1 MRIPVATSL
10 KSRDGTTTKDPK
22 VVNGLIEPD
31 GEEVVRVTARPG
43 NSDLGL
49 VRVGTAQGAY
59 YFNGQIITVHGNTAD
74 RTTLPLANISIGSVA
89 VRPVTIT
96 RTGGFATAT
105 VSAPLSMLGFVTGM
119 SVTVAG
125 ATQPE
130 YNGTFVIAALATTVF
145 AFTYAVAGAPAT
157 PATGTITATPTTD
170 LLFPAWQFADNGL
183 SADTTGFLMLKG
195 PSGAAR
201 LRSDWDYARFVGSGD
216 VGFSYPGV
224 TVPGVVFLD
233 GYFFVMDANGV
244 IWNCDLDADPGSTG
258 GGAGGIWDATS
269 FIKANKVSG
278 AGVCL
283 TRSVNYIVALKQFST
298 EVFYDAG
305 NPAPGS
311 PLSPVDNAFSLVGCA
326 SAASVAQ
333 VEGSLAFVSQT
344 RSKGRSV
351 HLMTG
356 AQQQRVST
364 PDIERILDADDLAT
378 VYAFGCKLEG
388 HVLYFLTLT
397 TTNITLVYDATTKTW
412 MQWSSL
418 TAQTPVSITSLVR
431 SGTTVTATFSGAH
444 NLNDGD
450 PLLIAGASPAAYN
463 GVWQTS
469 YVSATVA
476 TFQIFSSPTT
486 PATGTI
492 TGAHYSETYFKFSH
506 YVNAGGRDVL
516 LHESDGHLYE
526 ILPSLHADAGVPF
539 KVFNRTGTVDGGD
552 TTQKPMARI
561 VVVAD
566 TVDAYL
572 MVRWSDDDCA
582 TFSKY
587 QAVHLSLDRPRIR
600 RCGTFRRRI
609 VETCFVSSGNPLRI
623 EALELEGAG

>member
-31 GEEVVRVTARPG
+31 GEEAVRVTARPG

-49 VRVGTAQGAY
+49 VRAGTAQGAY
-59 YFNGQIITVHGNTAD
+59 YFNGQIITVHSNTAD
-74 RTTLPLANISIGSVA
+74 RTTLPLSNTSVGSVVA
-89 VRPVTIT
+89 RPVTIT
-96 RTGGFATAT
+96 RAGGFATAT
-105 VSAPLSMLGFVTGM
+105 IAAPAVTCGFLVGE
-119 SVTVAG
+119 SITVAG

-130 YNGTFVIAALATTVF
+130 YNGVFTIVTTPDAF
-145 AFTYAVAGAPAT
+145 TFTYAVSGAPAS
-157 PATGTITATPTTD
+157 PATGTITATPTSD
-170 LLFPAWQFADNGL
+170 LLFPRWQFADNGL
-183 SADTTGFLMLKG
+183 TSGTTGFLMMKG
-195 PSGAAR
+195 PSGAVR
-201 LRSDWDYARFVGSGD
+201 LRSDFDFSRFIGTVQA
-216 VGFSYPGV
+216 GFAYPGL

-244 IWNCDLDADPGSTG
+244 IWNCDLEADPGDPNVL
-258 GGAGGIWDATS
+258 GGIWDATS
-269 FIKANKVSG
+269 FIKANKSSG
-278 AGVCL
+278 AGVVL
-283 TRSVNYIVALKQFST
+283 ARSVNYIVALKEFST

-333 VEGSLAFVSQT
+333 VEGSLAFISQS

-364 PDIERILDADDLAT
+364 PDIERILDADDLTT

-397 TTNITLVYDATTKTW
+397 TTNITLVYDVTTQSW

-444 NLNDGD
+444 GLNDGD
-450 PLLIAGASPAAYN
+450 PVLIAGASPAAYN

-469 YVSATVA
+469 YVSPTVA

-539 KVFNRTGTVDGGD
+539 KVFSRTSKIDGGD
-552 TTQKPMARI
+552 TTNKPMARV

-572 MVRWSDDDCA
+572 MVRWSDDDCG

-609 VETCFVSSGNPLRI
+609 VETCFVSSGTPLRI